1 MPQPDLLLKEA
12 LRERRLTI
20 PMQPEGVVPY
30 AAWMDAL
37 RDVSIGVR
45 SGHVVVLS
53 GLPGVG
59 KTSLLHALSTL
70 LRQGGRPVAVL
81 QPDQPPPPAA
91 VLLVDDAHRIGED
104 ALQAALGHPAACVL
118 AGGPALAILAGGL
131 SRQVT
136 AVALH
141 PVPPGAAASF
151 AAALMREGGQATP
164 FAPAAAERLQALGH
178 GLPGVM
184 AQVARSAL
192 GIASQRSA
200 ALVSPDH
207 VEQAWQDHAT
217 AKQAG
222 AKQAGANQAAPARPA
237 PQRAVDG
244 AGPAAPPDGQAVV
257 PAKLRRRWPAVATV
271 GLAAGLAILLLAW
284 PRRIDP
290 VQPAAF
296 ASNLPE
302 PAPAVVPASGP
313 ASRPA
318 PRPAPLPTEVSLH
331 VVLVAPPDAAERAA
345 RVAETLA
352 LLGYD
357 MAGQRAAAMP
367 PGILEVQYGY
377 AEDAP
382 AAARL
387 AEAIGAGPATAR
399 PRPESANALS
409 APGTVEVMVPSA
421 GPLRSGL
428 STARSNQ
435 GD

>member
-1 MPQPDLLLKEA
+1 MPQPDLPLKEA
-12 LRERRLTI
+12 CRERDLTI
-20 PMQPEGVVPY
+20 PTQPEGVVPY

-70 LRQGGRPVAVL
+70 LRQGGRPVALL
-81 QPDQPPPPAA
+81 QPDQPPPAA
-91 VLLVDDAHRIGED
+91 VLLVDDAHRMSED
-104 ALQAALGHPAACVL
+104 ALQAALSHPAACVL

-131 SRQVT
+131 SRRVT
-136 AVALH
+136 TVALH
-141 PVPPGAAASF
+141 PVPPGAAPGF
-151 AAALMREGGQATP
+151 VAALMREGGQAIPFTP
-164 FAPAAAERLQALGH
+164 GAAERLQALGR

-184 AQVARSAL
+184 AQVARSAI

-200 ALVSPDH
+200 ALVGPDH
-207 VEQAWQDHAT
+207 VEQAWQDQAA
-217 AKQAG
+217 AKQV
-222 AKQAGANQAAPARPA
+222 GANQAAPPRPA
-237 PQRAVDG
+237 PQGAVDRV
-244 AGPAAPPDGQAVV
+244 GPAAPPDRQAVAPAV
-257 PAKLRRRWPAVATV
+257 PRRRRWPAVATI
-271 GLAAGLAILLLAW
+271 GLAAGLAVLLLVR
-284 PRRIDP
+284 PRRIEP

-296 ASNLPE
+296 ASNVPE
-302 PAPAVVPASGP
+302 PAPVVVPA
-313 ASRPA
+313 
-318 PRPAPLPTEVSLH
+318 PRLAPLPTEVALH

-357 MAGQRAAAMP
+357 MAGQRVAAVRPAS
-367 PGILEVQYGY
+367 LEVQYGY

-409 APGTVEVMVPSA
+409 APGTVEVMVPST

>member
-1 MPQPDLLLKEA
+1 MSQPDLLLKEA
-12 LRERRLTI
+12 FRERDLTI
-20 PMQPEGVVPY
+20 PTQPEDVVPY

-70 LRQGGRPVAVL
+70 LRQGGRPVALL

-91 VLLVDDAHRIGED
+91 VLLVDDAHRLGED
-104 ALQAALGHPAACVL
+104 ALQAALSHPAACVL

-131 SRQVT
+131 SRRVT
-136 AVALH
+136 TVALH
-141 PVPPGAAASF
+141 PVPPGAASGF
-151 AAALMREGGQATP
+151 VAALMREGGQAIPFTP
-164 FAPAAAERLQALGH
+164 GAAERLQALGR

-184 AQVARSAL
+184 AQVARSAV

-200 ALVSPDH
+200 ALVGPDH
-207 VEQAWQDHAT
+207 VEQAWQDQTAT
-217 AKQAG
+217 H
-222 AKQAGANQAAPARPA
+222 QAAPARPA
-237 PQRAVDG
+237 P
-244 AGPAAPPDGQAVV
+244 PDRQAVAPAV
-257 PAKLRRRWPAVATV
+257 PRRRRWPAVATI
-271 GLAAGLAILLLAW
+271 GLAAGLAVLLLVR
-284 PRRIDP
+284 PRRIEP

-302 PAPAVVPASGP
+302 PAPVVVPT
-313 ASRPA
+313 
-318 PRPAPLPTEVSLH
+318 PRLAPLPTEVALH

-357 MAGQRAAAMP
+357 MAGQRVAAVRPAS
-367 PGILEVQYGY
+367 LEVQYGY

-409 APGTVEVMVPSA
+409 APGTVEVMVPST